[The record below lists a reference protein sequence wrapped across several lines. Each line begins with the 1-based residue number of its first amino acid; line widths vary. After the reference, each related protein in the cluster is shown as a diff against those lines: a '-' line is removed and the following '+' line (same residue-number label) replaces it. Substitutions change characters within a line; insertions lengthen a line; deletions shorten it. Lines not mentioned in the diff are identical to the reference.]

1 MLFNQYRWGTLN
13 SPASALY
20 SVTYLVCITCCTLA
34 SPGAQLQEI
43 AVSTFSIQ
51 LGPIR
56 LQSTI
61 GLTKAFGRLQS
72 YLTQLDR
79 KSYDVISCNWAP
91 GEAGNSR
98 GKILENAPTHSEA
111 RKAIFPMFSGQTL
124 ISCEPTERCISNGLQ
139 I

>member
-1 MLFNQYRWGTLN
+1 MLLNQYRWGTLN
-13 SPASALY
+13 NPANALYNVTYASRAARPLLQGPSGGKSPSALLRY
-20 SVTYLVCITCCTLA
+20 SWVKYDYDRPSDRKKT
-34 SPGAQLQEI
+34 
-43 AVSTFSIQ
+43 
-51 LGPIR
+51 
-56 LQSTI
+56 
-61 GLTKAFGRLQS
+61 FGRLQS